1 MSETAIPRPIPLW
14 YRAAA
19 SLGLAWNIYGL
30 KQFGA
35 SLSATSDSL
44 SAQGMTPEQ
53 ARIMLTYP
61 AWRTA
66 AFALGVIL
74 GTVGC
79 LLLLVRHR
87 LAGPVLAI
95 SLVSY
100 LALNAGDAIHGGV
113 RRTGRTAGHHP
124 DPRRNGRHRAVG
136 AGTHRQTNRAHSIQ
150 PRVKFRVI
158 STQCSLSFPLNH
170 RTLPC
175 STCFC

>member
-14 YRAAA
+14 YGAAA

-44 SAQGMTPEQ
+44 SAQGMTTEQ
-53 ARIMLTYP
+53 AQIMLTYP
-61 AWRTA
+61 AWMTA

-100 LALNAGDAIHGGV
+100 LALNTGDAIHGVFAALGAPQV
-113 RRTGRTAGHHP
+113 IILTLVAMVAAGLSALARTAKRTGLIP
-124 DPRRNGRHRAVG
+124 S
-136 AGTHRQTNRAHSIQ
+136 NRA
-150 PRVKFRVI
+150 
-158 STQCSLSFPLNH
+158 
-170 RTLPC
+170 
-175 STCFC
+175 

>member
-1 MSETAIPRPIPLW
+1 MSETAIPRPIPLC
-14 YRAAA
+14 YGAAA

-44 SAQGMTPEQ
+44 SAQGMTTEQ
-53 ARIMLTYP
+53 AQVMLTYR
-61 AWRTA
+61 AWMTA
-66 AFALGVIL
+66 AFALGVLL

-100 LALNAGDAIHGGV
+100 LALNAGDAIHGVFAALGAPQV
-113 RRTGRTAGHHP
+113 IILTLVVMVATGLSALARTAKRTGLIP
-124 DPRRNGRHRAVG
+124 S
-136 AGTHRQTNRAHSIQ
+136 NRA
-150 PRVKFRVI
+150 
-158 STQCSLSFPLNH
+158 
-170 RTLPC
+170 
-175 STCFC
+175 